1 MRIPITAGVLG
12 KKKTS
17 HVTAVGKGKALQ
29 IVSARLKIANVDET
43 ETAAKN
49 AESVSFQVSLDT
61 GKTKLQTWF
70 TDDRGESFGAY
81 YVQVRR
87 IM

>member
-1 MRIPITAGVLG
+1 MFWEKR
-12 KKKTS
+12 KTS
-17 HVTAVGKGKALQ
+17 HVTEVGEGKALQ

-43 ETAAKN
+43 ETVVKH